1 MPFMAEELSRQLSLE
16 DLVPAP
22 GEVSAAWTRGDRFS
36 AARSESAT
44 RVPAGMEA
52 ASLTA
57 SALDRQKALGAF
69 YTPPPMAEKMVAWA
83 VRSPVDTALDPSFG
97 GLVFLR
103 AAHAR
108 LVELGLDPADAG
120 GRLYGCD
127 LDEFAHASAAAHVEL
142 HIRDDALLHRD
153 FFTTEPGRD
162 LPLADAVVGNPP
174 YVRYQLHNAAGAT
187 GRRVAEAAGLNLT
200 RLSSSWAPFLL
211 HSANCVAP
219 GGRLAL
225 VLPAELMHAQYAGDV
240 LTWVQGR
247 FARTALVVFEQRVF
261 PGALEEVVLLFAE
274 GRGEGTAQSVG
285 LVSCNSVADLDLA
298 ALQARLSNPV
308 RRPRTRGKLL
318 AQLLPGESRDVYE
331 GLRADDRVV
340 RLGAVASVHIGAV
353 TGANDFFLLKDG
365 EEPGMASDL
374 LRPAVSKA
382 THVRGARFTASD
394 FAELRERQTRCLLFV
409 TEKETPQELLD
420 TATPHLRRGEAAG
433 IPARYKCRVRE
444 PWHAIPLPKHGAP
457 DLFLTY
463 CASEFPR
470 LSVNEASVLHTNTLH
485 GVSLRDGAGVDA
497 SALAFASYNSLTLLS
512 AELVGRS
519 YGGGVLKLEP
529 TEAEALLLPPVR
541 SVNAA
546 ELQRLDR
553 LVRARQLDAALD
565 LVDGVVLVDGLG
577 LTWQEVAALRAGGER
592 LRSRRRTRNK
602 PPE

>member
-1 MPFMAEELSRQLSLE
+1 MAASGDE
-16 DLVPAP
+16 
-22 GEVSAAWTRGDRFS
+22 SAAWTAAGRFS

-52 ASLTA
+52 AGLTA
-57 SALDRQKALGAF
+57 SAVDRQKALGAF
-69 YTPPPMAEKMVAWA
+69 YTPPAMAEKMVAWA
-83 VRSPVDTALDPSFG
+83 VRSPADTALDPSFG

-108 LVELGLDPADAG
+108 LVELGLDPSDAG
-120 GRLYGCD
+120 ARLYGCD
-127 LDEFAHASAAAHVEL
+127 LDEVAHASAAAHAEL
-142 HIRDDALLHRD
+142 HMRDDALLHRD
-153 FFTTEPGRD
+153 FFTAEPGRD
-162 LPLADAVVGNPP
+162 LPLVDAVVGNPP
-174 YVRYQLHNAAGAT
+174 YVRYQLHNAAGASA
-187 GRRVAEAAGLNLT
+187 RRVAEAAGISLT

-211 HSANCVAP
+211 HSADCVAL

-240 LTWVQGR
+240 LTWVQRR
-247 FARTALVVFEQRVF
+247 FARTALVVFERRVF

-274 GRGEGTAQSVG
+274 GRGEGTTQSVE

-308 RRPRTRGKLL
+308 RRTRTRGKLL
-318 AQLLPGESRDVYE
+318 AQLLPGESRDLYE
-331 GLRADDRVV
+331 RLTDDDRVSQ
-340 RLGAVASVHIGAV
+340 LGAVASVNIGAV

-365 EEPGMASDL
+365 EEPDIAGEL
-374 LRPAVSKA
+374 LLPAVSKA
-382 THVRGARFTASD
+382 THVRGARLTSSD
-394 FAELRERQTRCLLFV
+394 FARLRERQARCLLLV
-409 TEKETPQELLD
+409 TDKQTSQELLA
-420 TATPHLRRGEAAG
+420 TARPHLQRGEAAG

-470 LSVNEASVLHTNTLH
+470 LSINEASVLHTNTLH
-485 GVSLRDGAGVDA
+485 GVTLREGTGIDA
-497 SALAFASYNSLTLLS
+497 SALAFTAYNSLTLLS

-541 SVNAA
+541 SVSAA
-546 ELQRLDR
+546 QLRRLDR
-553 LVRARQLDAALD
+553 LVRARQLEALLD
-565 LVDGVVLVDGLG
+565 LVDGLVLIDGLG
-577 LTWQEVAALRAGGER
+577 LTWQQVAALRAGGER

-602 PPE
+602 PPR